1 MERRRF
7 VAMLAGGMVAATPL
21 PVKAQQTGRLY
32 RIGLLS
38 MGTITPD
45 LPMWNG
51 FIDGMRE
58 YGYVEGRNLLI
69 RRGATGDGR
78 PDRLSEFVAGF
89 LRDGVDIIVTTSTR
103 ETQAAKQATSTIP
116 IVMTLSPDPVTQGLV
131 ASLARPGGNITGLTN
146 LIPGISQ
153 KYVELLRAIVPPASR
168 IVVIAGPRG
177 PFQEIRQDL
186 EFAAQRFGVTL
197 SYVGIQTPPDI
208 DKAIAE
214 AKKDGAVGIIVP
226 LDVITGI
233 HREHLAQVA

>member
-7 VAMLAGGMVAATPL
+7 VPMLADGMVATPL
-21 PVKAQQTGRLY
+21 PVTAQQTGRLY

-89 LRDGVDIIVTTSTR
+89 LRDGVDIIVTTSDR
-103 ETQAAKQATSTIP
+103 KS
-116 IVMTLSPDPVTQGLV
+116 
-131 ASLARPGGNITGLTN
+131 
-146 LIPGISQ
+146 
-153 KYVELLRAIVPPASR
+153 
-168 IVVIAGPRG
+168 VV
-177 PFQEIRQDL
+177 
-186 EFAAQRFGVTL
+186 
-197 SYVGIQTPPDI
+197 
-208 DKAIAE
+208 
-214 AKKDGAVGIIVP
+214 
-226 LDVITGI
+226 
-233 HREHLAQVA
+233 